1 MKVELVRNTKGDNP
15 TSEIIDLNGTT
26 IMPFNLSVLSI
37 VHTSE
42 GLKINITRDYTTRID
57 YDLDNEKLW
66 IMGGDDAIDER
77 AML

>member
-1 MKVELVRNTKGDNP
+1 MKVELIRNTKGDNP
-15 TSEIIDLNGTT
+15 TSEIIDLDGDT
-26 IMPFNLSVLSI
+26 IIPYKLSVLSI
-37 VHTSE
+37 KHTAE
-42 GLKINITRDYTTRID
+42 GLKLNITRDYTTRID